1 MESCWSLLPACKV
14 QCVIYSACLIAQVPM
29 CIRELF
35 SDIHDPQMNSCGF
48 CDPLFYLIITKFG
61 TCVYVHMNGLGLN
74 EMSPNNGLSFNLL
87 QK

>member
-1 MESCWSLLPACKV
+1 
-14 QCVIYSACLIAQVPM
+14 M

-35 SDIHDPQMNSCGF
+35 SDIHDGF
-48 CDPLFYLIITKFG
+48 CDLLTYLIITKFG

-87 QK
+87 QKL